1 MYAPIFSYLDN
12 NKTTTVWW
20 YGTLRTKMVKPEH
33 NPLGCEAALGQD
45 LVDLVGGEIRVGV
58 VVHPLGQR
66 LTLSGLG
73 NSPVLRIRMQI
84 RIPLVN
90 LTRIRIQILASK
102 KGSNP

>member
-1 MYAPIFSYLDN
+1 MVP
-12 NKTTTVWW
+12 
-20 YGTLRTKMVKPEH
+20 GTLRTKMDRPEH

-73 NSPVLRIRMQI
+73 NTHRDMDGRSKNYVNNHNVSSRKGKGGNDKNLLLRGR
-84 RIPLVN
+84 RW
-90 LTRIRIQILASK
+90 
-102 KGSNP
+102 GGGG